1 MSTNEP
7 SSAPPSETNVETE
20 VKPKAEPKKNLLTP
34 VKEAWERFP
43 YKRSQG
49 LFWLVVL
56 ATSTLTGA
64 IAFQWLTGLPPVQN
78 CRKLFKA
85 TLSDSGQ
92 LFCADQAARK
102 GSEASLSSALEL
114 AGSITEDNPLF
125 EQSRQL
131 SNHWSESILVL
142 ARQKVEAG
150 DLKKGMALA
159 QKVPKTSTVHPS
171 AQAMIQDW
179 QSNWKKGDA
188 TFKKA
193 KGAIQEQNW
202 GLAMEQVRDL
212 IQIGSSYWQGQA
224 DKIVKEMS
232 IEQEAFYKIASA
244 QQIADAG
251 TPEDYAKAIQSI
263 SKIDPKRLAR
273 KRVGEKI
280 EEWSVK
286 LVDVAKFAQSNGDYE
301 QMVDAAQKVPPTTKA
316 AKIAASYVQL
326 GRAGLA
332 AKDDT
337 LWSAIQ
343 AQALAAQIDASTPV
357 YEASKTQRQKWEGQI
372 QTWGQLAIAQ
382 WFAGVD
388 QVGGYHLAV
397 EQAAMVAPNQPRR
410 VQAQTF
416 IASWKKQ
423 IDSFADRQ
431 FMARAQQIAVD
442 NTIASLQ
449 SAMTEA
455 GKVLSGQPLRD
466 AAQTLVAQWGDAIE
480 RIEDQPTLD
489 QAIALAKKGDLN
501 AAIETANKIG
511 SNRAL
516 YRDAQAQAGQWVAQI
531 QAVEDR
537 PILNDADALASEGRL
552 TEAIN
557 RASDIGGNR
566 AMYGEAQSRIADW
579 AERRRQIRAASEP
592 SPAEEKPS
600 SSSETRQS
608 EESSSSGAESSAPAP
623 EPPPPLGNEPPLQ
636 NGSPPPLEPLPARQ

>member
-1 MSTNEP
+1 MSTNDP
-7 SSAPPSETNVETE
+7 SSAPPSKPILEAE
-20 VKPKAEPKKNLLTP
+20 VDPATEPKKTLFTP
-34 VKEAWERFP
+34 VKKAWDRFP

-64 IAFQWLTGLPPVQN
+64 IAFQWLTGLPPQQN
-78 CRKLFKA
+78 CGKLFKA

-102 GSEASLSSALEL
+102 GDEASLSSALDL
-114 AGSITEDNPLF
+114 AGSIGEDNPLF

-150 DLKKGMALA
+150 DLKKGIALA
-159 QKVPKTSTVHPS
+159 QKVPKTSAVHPT
-171 AQAMIQDW
+171 AQSTIQDW
-179 QSNWKKGDA
+179 QGNWQKGDA

-193 KGAIQEQNW
+193 KDAIQDQNW
-202 GLAMEQVRDL
+202 GLAMEQVRNL
-212 IQIGSSYWQGQA
+212 VQIGSNYWQGQA

-232 IEQEAFYKIASA
+232 VEQEAFYKIASA
-244 QQIADAG
+244 QQIADSG
-251 TPEDYAKAIQSI
+251 RPEDFAKAIQAV

-273 KRVGEKI
+273 KRVGEKV
-280 EEWSVK
+280 EEWSAK
-286 LVDVAKFAQSNGDYE
+286 LVDVAKSAQSNGNYE
-301 QMVDAAQKVPPTTKA
+301 EMVDAAQKVPPT
-316 AKIAASYVQL
+316 AKVGKVASSYLQL
-326 GRAGLA
+326 GRAGMA

-343 AQALAAQIDASTPV
+343 AQALAAQIDTSTPV
-357 YEASKTQRQKWEGQI
+357 YEQSKTQRQKWEGQI

-388 QVGGYHLAV
+388 QVSGYHLAT

-410 VQAQTF
+410 VQAQTL

-423 IDSFADRQ
+423 VDSFQDRQ
-431 FMARAQQIAVD
+431 FMARAQQMAVD

-449 SAMTEA
+449 AAMTEA

-466 AAQTLVAQWGDAIE
+466 AAQTLVAQWSDGIQ

-489 QAIALAKKGDLN
+489 QAIALAKAGDLN
-501 AAIETANKIG
+501 AAIQTADKIG

-516 YRDAQAQAGQWVAQI
+516 YRDAQARAGEWVAQI

-552 TEAIN
+552 TEAIA

-566 AMYGEAQSRIADW
+566 AMYGEAQSRISDW
-579 AERRRQIRAASEP
+579 SERRRQIRAASEP
-592 SPAEEKPS
+592 RPAEKSTAP
-600 SSSETRQS
+600 
-608 EESSSSGAESSAPAP
+608 EERERAPEPAPEQSSAPAP
-623 EPPPPLGNEPPLQ
+623 QSPPTPLGNEPPLQ
-636 NGSPPPLEPLPARQ
+636 NGSPPPLEPVP